1 MKYSKQLRL
10 LRKPGWILHYVDYEL
25 LRRYCNEP
33 SAAFTQ
39 HMDNDERG
47 CCDGGGAPATTA
59 EVQVDALIRGLTTEQ
74 AQAAFLGAL
83 RGELRRANAFFLK
96 QLELLRATLASTV
109 EMTQVAADLNIDD
122 IRVSAARAALLDVSQ
137 RMDDLRDFAS
147 LNNTAVVKIAKKF
160 DKRWG
165 NEDGGAKTSALPLTQ
180 EMLAE
185 HSISSAADIAEMS
198 ATAGALARSLPAPAV
213 QGVAKR
219 PVVQPTVDMVTALD
233 ISSLPAASF
242 TFCRVQMGTGE
253 RARPLLPPEVVR
265 GGWGS
270 RPPARRACLPPG
282 LCPVHCHR
290 LRGALSAC
298 SPHAR
303 ARADPV
309 SEAISMPIMIAK
321 GAHAGPVLGITSAV
335 HGNELN
341 GIPVRGLPAVPH
353 PGAFAR
359 AARAEVAVRA
369 PGGGVRR
376 PPLPLP
382 ASPCILLRRSSTG
395 CSGSSTAP
403 RFAGPSSPCRSSTP
417 TATCAA
423 GERPPCAR
431 GRPACQAAR
440 HVMPHALPT
449 RFFCSSLSAPSHCA
463 QPRLL

>member
-270 RPPARRACLPPG
+270 RPARAPRLPAPRGCAPFTATACVARSLLAP
-282 LCPVHCHR
+282 LT
-290 LRGALSAC
+290 
-298 SPHAR
+298 HAR
-303 ARADPV
+303 VQTPC
-309 SEAISMPIMIAK
+309 
-321 GAHAGPVLGITSAV
+321 
-335 HGNELN
+335 
-341 GIPVRGLPAVPH
+341 
-353 PGAFAR
+353 
-359 AARAEVAVRA
+359 
-369 PGGGVRR
+369 RR
-376 PPLPLP
+376 PF
-382 ASPCILLRRSSTG
+382 PC
-395 CSGSSTAP
+395 
-403 RFAGPSSPCRSSTP
+403 PS
-417 TATCAA
+417 
-423 GERPPCAR
+423 
-431 GRPACQAAR
+431 
-440 HVMPHALPT
+440 
-449 RFFCSSLSAPSHCA
+449 
-463 QPRLL
+463 

>member
-270 RPPARRACLPPG
+270 RPARAPRLPAPGAVPRLLPPPARRALCLPPS
-282 LCPVHCHR
+282 R
-290 LRGALSAC
+290 T
-298 SPHAR
+298 R
-303 ARADPV
+303 ARRPRVGGHFHAHHDRQGGPRG
-309 SEAISMPIMIAK
+309 P
-321 GAHAGPVLGITSAV
+321 GAGHHLGSARQRA
-335 HGNELN
+335 E
-341 GIPVRGLPAVPH
+341 RH
-353 PGAFAR
+353 PGAWAACRPAPGRR

-423 GERPPCAR
+423 GERPPCTR

-449 RFFCSSLSAPSHCA
+449 RFIGSFLSAPSHCA